1 MSSALPLLWFIAIV
15 AAIPLVL
22 WLLKRTPLGG
32 AATSGA
38 HPMRTVASL
47 AISPSQRILTVEVGH
62 ADDRRW
68 LLLGVSPQ
76 SISTL
81 YMMLPQDEAA
91 AALAAAGDAGST
103 RPGFARLLRSLGAKA
118 EQDSAQN

>member
-1 MSSALPLLWFIAIV
+1 MPSSALPLLWFVAIV

-47 AISPSQRILTVEVGH
+47 AISPGQRILTVEVGL

-68 LLLGVSPQ
+68 LVLGVSPQ

-81 YMMLPQDEAA
+81 YMMVPQDEAA
-91 AALAAAGDAGST
+91 AALPAGDDVNPRS
-103 RPGFARLLRSLGAKA
+103 GFARLLRSFGTRA
-118 EQDSAQN
+118 EQDSAH